1 MNLDEILCADDTAS
15 VDNRIDCE
23 RMIKQLTPQEEAVF
37 LWWVRGDTQEMMARE
52 LRVSTRRI
60 RQILAKIWQKLPLLR

>member
-15 VDNRIDCE
+15 VDNRIDME
-23 RMIKQLTPQEEAVF
+23 RIMRRLTPQEAAVLSF
-37 LWWVRGDTQEMMARE
+37 WIRGDTPTMMARE

-60 RQILAKIWQKLPLLR
+60 RQITAKVWQKLPLLR